1 MKELVFGALKFDR
14 FSIPE
19 HLADLISWPA
29 VDPMAL
35 SEESR
40 SSFKQLCEAITIFL
54 TDPHTP
60 VSIILETTG
69 VTRASL
75 YRALARCWK
84 KHPDGRIYGFR
95 GAIPY
100 SRLKSYERSAAIREE
115 MLGHGG
121 SSGAFQRLLRNY
133 PNIEKLL
140 NKHARKRNEKIKSA
154 REVRKPL
161 REVHDLF
168 LKACRTE
175 GIKPNEYPFTES
187 RLGFRTLQ
195 KYFKTMAEK
204 EYGTAVTNAGG
215 LKAGAAVSGK
225 EQAPAATRAFEVVE
239 FDGHKIDLRLTVKLK
254 DPFGFEQCLELH
266 RIWILVLL
274 DVYSRSVI
282 GYSLALGKEYN
293 KDDVAT
299 ALQSALSPFAPR
311 SYTIPGLQIKAGGGF
326 PSSSVPG
333 AAYACWNWLRVDGAK
348 SHLAVD
354 TQIRLN
360 QIIGCWSDNGPAGE
374 PNERP
379 FIERFFHLISLHFAH
394 RLPGNLGSD
403 PSSIERA
410 LSDPGSDI
418 SLLVEYHELEELIE
432 VLLGNYNGEPHGGIG
447 GRTPLEAVAYSVNRP
462 GYLRKLPVFLRSS
475 LCLLQEARVVTV
487 KGSLR
492 NGVRPHINFSNA
504 RYTNEVLASNAGL
517 IGKKLRIYYD
527 VRDIRVVK
535 AFFEDGSELGI
546 LTAARPWCFTPHS
559 LRVRQEIHRLIAEK
573 KLLVREGENPIEL
586 WEKYKWSQAQ
596 TNKKAANDLAKAHV
610 NVSLL
615 PPASAPAPRVPENS
629 LASRT
634 LRASSEEQKENT
646 AEPNSS
652 DLTPAQPR
660 VLKIRRTVTF

>member
-1 MKELVFGALKFDR
+1 MKELVYGALKFDR

-19 HLADLISWPA
+19 HLSDLTSWPA
-29 VDPMAL
+29 VDQMAL
-35 SEESR
+35 SEDAR
-40 SSFKQLCEAITIFL
+40 SSFKQICEAITIFL

-100 SRLKSYERSAAIREE
+100 SRLKAYERTAAIKEE
-115 MLGHGG
+115 MFGHGG
-121 SSGAFQRLLRNY
+121 SSGAFQRLLRDY
-133 PNIEKLL
+133 PKIEKLL
-140 NKHARKRNEKIKSA
+140 SKHAEKRNQKIKSA

-168 LKACRTE
+168 LKACRAE

-187 RLGFRTLQ
+187 RVGFRSLQ
-195 KYFKTMAEK
+195 KYFKKAAEK
-204 EYGTAVTNAGG
+204 EFGEAVANAGG
-215 LKAGAAVSGK
+215 LRSGAPVSGK

-299 ALQSALSPFAPR
+299 ALQSALNPFVPR
-311 SYTIPGLQIKAGGGF
+311 AYTIPGLQIKAGGGF
-326 PSSSVPG
+326 PSSTVPE
-333 AAYACWNWLRVDGAK
+333 AAYACWNWLRFDGAK

-360 QIIGCWSDNGPAGE
+360 QIIGCWSDNGPGGE
-374 PNERP
+374 PNDRP

-394 RLPGNLGSD
+394 RLPGTLGSD
-403 PSSIERA
+403 PSSIEKA
-410 LSDPGSDI
+410 LGDPGSDI

-432 VLLGNYNGEPHGGIG
+432 VLLGNYNGEPHSGIG
-447 GRTPLEAVAYSVNRP
+447 GRTPLEVVAYSVKRP
-462 GYLRKLPVFLRSS
+462 GYLRRLPVFLRSS
-475 LCLLQEARVVTV
+475 LCLLQEARIVTV

-504 RYTNEVLASNAGL
+504 RYTNEVLAGNAGL

-559 LRVRQEIHRLIAEK
+559 LRVRQEIYRLIAEK
-573 KLLVREGENPIEL
+573 KLHIREGENPIEV
-586 WEKYKWSQAQ
+586 WEKYKWSQAR

-615 PPASAPAPRVPENS
+615 PSAATPVPRVPAKEIVNPES
-629 LASRT
+629 NASNQ
-634 LRASSEEQKENT
+634 EQKGNA
-646 AEPNSS
+646 AESRSP